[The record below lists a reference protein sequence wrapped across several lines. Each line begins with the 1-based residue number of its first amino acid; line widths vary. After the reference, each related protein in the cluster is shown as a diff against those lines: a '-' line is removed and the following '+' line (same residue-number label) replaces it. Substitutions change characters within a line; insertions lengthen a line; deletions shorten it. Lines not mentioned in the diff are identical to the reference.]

1 MVRQRRIIH
10 TWAAIGCVLG
20 LTAVGGLGLA
30 VLGPARPAGAAP
42 AAAPLRQAIQ
52 ASGIVTTGAGVCFPD
67 AVLLD
72 CNGAVVEQLKGPGGA
87 GSFAAFYN
95 QWVEVS
101 GTRVTCTGGSYVNVV
116 SIQNQPNP
124 CPNATAVPGQAT
136 PTAVGPPT
144 ATPVPPPP
152 TATPV
157 GGPSGSD
164 NLAFGRPVVASSA
177 QPGFPAENAVDAD
190 PNTPWSSLGGSDPFY
205 RAQNI
210 QWIYVDLGA
219 DVDVASIQTIWGP
232 QRHARGYALYL
243 WRDNVRAWQQLGS
256 TTHGTGNDTWTIRG
270 GGSIRGR
277 YFMLWLVNPYLA
289 GSHYELRDWQIKG
302 PGATPSGGPTWDN
315 LARGRAVT
323 AEHETPGF
331 PAASVVD
338 GDANTAWESAR
349 LPAWIYVDLGT
360 TSTIHRV
367 VLRWAAGKHA
377 TDYVLYAWNGATW
390 AGLHQRRNA
399 TGGDETIDLRAFN
412 TRYLLLAATAGP
424 SATVALREFEALHY
438 TPGSSGGGGITPPTP
453 PAPPPPIPF
462 GTFERAGDA
471 AGGPT
476 DRAAAAR
483 AASIAPAH
491 LAPARVPAPGGAA
504 TE

>member
-1 MVRQRRIIH
+1 MVAQRSFIRFRR
-10 TWAAIGCVLG
+10 AIACVLG
-20 LTAVGGLGLA
+20 LGAAAGFGLA
-30 VLGPARPAGAAP
+30 ALGPARPVGAAP
-42 AAAPLRQAIQ
+42 AAAPLRQAVQ

-101 GTRVTCTGGSYVNVV
+101 GTRVNCTGGTYLNVV
-116 SIQNQPNP
+116 SIQNQANP
-124 CPNATAVPGQAT
+124 CPNATAGPGQ
-136 PTAVGPPT
+136 PTATGAPPAT
-144 ATPVPPPP
+144 ATPVPPAP

-219 DVDVASIQTIWGP
+219 EVDVASIQTVWGP

-256 TTHGTGNDTWTIRG
+256 TTQGTGNDTWTIRG

-277 YFMLWLVNPYLA
+277 YFMLWLVHPYLS
-289 GSHYELRDWQIKG
+289 GGHYELRDWQIKG
-302 PGATPSGGPTWDN
+302 PGATPSGGPTWEN
-315 LARGRAVT
+315 LALGKPVT
-323 AEHETPGF
+323 AEHETPGL
-331 PAASVVD
+331 PAAAAVD
-338 GDANTAWESAR
+338 GDLNTSWESAR
-349 LPAWIYVDLGT
+349 LPAWVYVDLGAT
-360 TSTIHRV
+360 ATIQRV
-367 VLRWAAGKHA
+367 VLRWVAGKHA
-377 TDYVLYAWNGATW
+377 TDYILYAWNGSNW
-390 AGLHQRRNA
+390 VGLYQRRNA

-424 SATVALREFEALHY
+424 STTVALRELEALRY

-462 GTFERAGDA
+462 GAFERLGDA
-471 AGGPT
+471 AAGLANL
-476 DRAAAAR
+476 AAPAR
-483 AASIAPAH
+483 WAVIAPAR
-491 LAPARVPAPGGAA
+491 LAPARVPAPGGEA
-504 TE
+504 TD